1 MSDHPDPIDEAI
13 RQQEQMLMAKK
24 LGPKKKPLIQ
34 KDHKYFD
41 SIEMC
46 KQKPGIESLNDDS
59 EKLVYEHKTTDHHQ

>member
-1 MSDHPDPIDEAI
+1 MSSHPDPIEEAI

-46 KQKPGIESLNDDS
+46 KQKLGVEAPNDDT
-59 EKLVYEHKTTDHHQ
+59 EKLVLEHKTPDPNQ